1 MAESHPFAN
10 AGLGMF
16 GQDVGIAREMSNPER
31 KLDKDGKPLNPLGM
45 LAAAVLQS
53 FGGKNQTP
61 TDSPVP
67 QNAVPP
73 TQYEPS
79 SAFPEVT
86 QQQYTSPYQSGG
98 GPNQIWGN
106 KPMQNPTYGIAP
118 PSAPP
123 AAAPADQMSGF
134 RTQGPYAPTPSATST
149 SSTSDALKGVYHS
162 LVDSLWGNK

>member
-31 KLDKDGKPLNPLGM
+31 KTDDKGKPLNPLGM

-53 FGGKNQTP
+53 FGGKGNAQGGGA
-61 TDSPVP
+61 VP
-67 QNAVPP
+67 QGAIPP

-86 QQQYTSPYQSGG
+86 QQQYVSPYISGAG
-98 GPNQIWGN
+98 SAMP
-106 KPMQNPTYGIAP
+106 PPTTSLQGFMTQPYRAP
-118 PSAPP
+118 QAP
-123 AAAPADQMSGF
+123 APADPMAGF
-134 RTQGPYAPTPSATST
+134 RTQNPYTTPTQPSTST
-149 SSTSDALKGVYHS
+149 SSTTDAIKGVYHS